1 MFRKRAKQ
9 QDEEHADKKHRAYE
23 LSIAGRY
30 DGIFALADDQRPGDG
45 DVSILRVRLP
55 PQFEMSGE
63 LEMTVDDLG
72 GGPAQEVRDGGV
84 GLRQLATKSDTNF
97 DWTNVINYRV
107 NTYATEPT
115 EIMNGTLLAGWSGSL
130 PTTAQHAI
138 LDVQLRNEFELN
150 AIYFWPKSGVEGDF
164 PAEIVIESLSNF
176 QSEYSGDG
184 TYINVEDIATSVD
197 TINPTQPAWNASDPP
212 KVTTTGSHRYA
223 ALVTGLHVTGFVRI
237 RVSDTNDVSGS
248 FAVGEI
254 MLVGTMLTGE
264 GAQTRLDQPYFEG
277 TPFTQGSRLHV
288 NTASFYEHDGTSYS
302 GPSHAG
308 RASADETVLNSF
320 AARTQLRNV
329 VLDAFIATQS
339 VNDEVL
345 NITSAPQE
353 VTGLPSFM
361 LQVTQPMDVLQFFV
375 LYGPPGTVLSQGV
388 ANPPLTRKLLY
399 AKTNVTAGFY
409 YVTHR
414 EALFPLAPGVY
425 QADTSLPLVAVVSH
439 SAVPTLAF
447 ESTGD
452 SAYGVCSLQVD
463 NFFGTVSMNSMLQHR
478 LGLPVSNGFVHFTEG
493 RARGVT
499 KLNDVQRISL
509 YLEPSVQF
517 HVSSHLGLLGD
528 AIADNTLTVIS
539 FTISGDDLAD
549 TVLYSLGGDFDVNSA
564 RMTSNKSAQIQFKLF
579 KDVYDSLTK
588 EYVSKPVLV
597 SNHEFVEIKMVVTQE
612 AED

>member
-1 MFRKRAKQ
+1 MFRKRAAQ
-9 QDEEHADKKHRAYE
+9 EDEEHADKKHRAYE

-30 DGIFALADDQRPGDG
+30 DGIFALSDDQRPGDG

-55 PQFEMSGE
+55 PQFEMSGG
-63 LEMTVDDLG
+63 LEMTVNDLG
-72 GGPAQEVRDGGV
+72 GGATQELRDGGV
-84 GLRQLATKSDTNF
+84 GLRQLATQSGSNF
-97 DWTNVINYRV
+97 DWTNVLNYRV
-107 NTYATEPT
+107 NTYATAPT
-115 EIMNGTLLAGWSGSL
+115 QIMNGTLDAGWSDTL
-130 PTTAQHAI
+130 PSTSQHAI
-138 LDVQLRNEFELN
+138 LDVQLRNEFRLN
-150 AIYFWPKSGVEGDF
+150 AIYFWPKSGAEGNF
-164 PAEIVIESLSNF
+164 PAEIVIENLPNF

-184 TYINVEDIATSVD
+184 AYVPVEDIATGID
-197 TINPTQPAWNASDPP
+197 TIHPTQPTWNASSTPE
-212 KVTTTGSHRYA
+212 VTTTGSHRYA
-223 ALVTGLHVTGFVRI
+223 ALVTGLNVTGFVRI
-237 RVSDTNDVSGS
+237 RVSDTHNALA

-254 MLVGTMLTGE
+254 MLVGTMVTGE
-264 GAQTRLDQPYFEG
+264 GAQTQLEQPYFEG
-277 TPFTQGSRLHV
+277 TPFTQGSRLHL
-288 NTASFYEHDGTSYS
+288 NTASFYEYDGTSYS

-308 RASADETVLNSF
+308 RASADETVFNSF

-345 NITSAPQE
+345 NITSAAQE
-353 VTGLPSFM
+353 VTGFPSFM
-361 LQVTQPMDVLQFFV
+361 LQVDQPMDVLQFFV
-375 LYGPPGTVLSQGV
+375 GYGPPGTVLSQGV

-399 AKTNVTAGFY
+399 AQTDVTPGFY

-425 QADTSLPLVAVVSH
+425 QADTSLPSVAVVSH

-447 ESTGD
+447 EATGD

-478 LGLPVSNGFVHFTEG
+478 LGLPVSDGFVHFTEG

-597 SNHEFVEIKMVVTQE
+597 SDHEFVEIKMVVSQE